1 MIYLKTP
8 QEIQKMKKACRIVG
22 DMLRLL
28 EEKIHVGMT
37 TKELDAIA
45 YNYIV
50 ASGAKPNFLGYGG
63 FPGTIC
69 VSIDEQVVHG
79 FPSDRRLLSAS

>member
-50 ASGAKPNFLGYGG
+50 ASGAKPNF
-63 FPGTIC
+63 
-69 VSIDEQVVHG
+69 
-79 FPSDRRLLSAS
+79 